1 MNGRNLLQWATEKLG
16 SEKRLEAELLLC
28 HVLNTNRA
36 LLLAHDA
43 DELSSGQVDAFQQM
57 VQQRMQDVPLQYL
70 LGTVDFMGLTL
81 QVTPAVLIPRFDTER
96 LVEQALKLLEE
107 LEHPTVL
114 DVCTGSGA
122 IALAIMSLQTT
133 GNCMGRGFISRGFGN
148 CCAEQ

>member
-1 MNGRNLLQWATEKLG
+1 MNGRTLLQWATEKLG

-43 DELSSGQVDAFQQM
+43 DELSSEQVDAFQQM

-81 QVTPAVLIPRFDTER
+81 QVGPAVLIPRFDTER
-96 LVEQALKLLEE
+96 
-107 LEHPTVL
+107 
-114 DVCTGSGA
+114 
-122 IALAIMSLQTT
+122 
-133 GNCMGRGFISRGFGN
+133 
-148 CCAEQ
+148 

>member
-57 VQQRMQDVPLQYL
+57 VQQRMQDVPLH
-70 LGTVDFMGLTL
+70 VF
-81 QVTPAVLIPRFDTER
+81 VR
-96 LVEQALKLLEE
+96 
-107 LEHPTVL
+107 H
-114 DVCTGSGA
+114 SGFYGFN
-122 IALAIMSLQTT
+122 LT
-133 GNCMGRGFISRGFGN
+133 GNA
-148 CCAEQ
+148 CCINSPI